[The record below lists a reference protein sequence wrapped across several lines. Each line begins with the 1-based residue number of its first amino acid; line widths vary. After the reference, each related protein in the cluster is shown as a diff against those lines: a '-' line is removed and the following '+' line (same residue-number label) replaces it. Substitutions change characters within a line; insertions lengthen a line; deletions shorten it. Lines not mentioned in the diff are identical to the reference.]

1 MDRTLVVAPHADDET
16 LGVGGTILR
25 RKSEGSRV
33 GWLIITSVSVQ
44 NGWSESESQ
53 KREQE
58 IADITKFY
66 SFDDVFRL
74 EFTPAGIDMVPMRNI
89 VSTISDIVADFM
101 PTEIF
106 IPHGSDVHSDHRIV
120 SQAVISAS
128 KWFRNPSVKRLLAYE
143 TLSETDF
150 GTSDASSFRPN
161 VYFDISPYLDQKLSA
176 LHLYE
181 SQLGEHPY
189 PRSIEGVRSLAAV
202 RGLAAGFM
210 AAEAFELI
218 RDRS

>member
-74 EFTPAGIDMVPMRNI
+74 EFAPAAIDMVPMRNV

-120 SQAVISAS
+120 SQATISAS

-150 GTSDASSFRPN
+150 SASDAYSFRPN

-176 LHLYE
+176 LNLYE

>member
-33 GWLIITSVSVQ
+33 GWLIITSVTVQ

-74 EFTPAGIDMVPMRNI
+74 EFAPAGIDMVPMRNI

-150 GTSDASSFRPN
+150 GSSDASSFRPN

-176 LHLYE
+176 LNLYE
-181 SQLGEHPY
+181 SQLGDHPY

>member
-74 EFTPAGIDMVPMRNI
+74 EFAPAGIDMVPMRNV

-120 SQAVISAS
+120 SQAAISAS

-150 GTSDASSFRPN
+150 SASDAYSFRPN

-176 LHLYE
+176 LNLYE

>member
-1 MDRTLVVAPHADDET
+1 MDRTLVVAPHADYET

-74 EFTPAGIDMVPMRNI
+74 EFAPAGIDMVPMRNV

-120 SQAVISAS
+120 SQATISAS

-150 GTSDASSFRPN
+150 SASDAYSFRPN

-176 LHLYE
+176 LNLYE